1 MKVLFVE
8 YTIVEIKEKNIK
20 ILMPNRVLIGQEQ
33 NNVITAG
40 NEKIDHISKTNYEN
54 EKKCYVKSISCE
66 EIEKQ
71 LGTNTE
77 YSDEELIKALVTKT
91 DEEVMYIENDEIK
104 EETKEDFRK
113 NFNLLVDYH
122 ERKISEIKQE
132 EMTINEAIEIVKR
145 KILFQDNAIKRIILT
160 ILNNEY
166 IENPKNIVLI
176 GSKGVGKT
184 KIVDSIAKVMNSPYV
199 KVEDYSGSDLT
210 ESYATLLLNDDKE
223 ETTGPAIIFIDE
235 INKGIEKLGTID
247 GDIIIEI
254 ISKIIKKKSKVP
266 ITISENKTAII
277 DLNQINYVF
286 AIDLDKNIELP
297 KTMNI
302 GSDNNKIR
310 QEIIAKLREML
321 VDANCEIIDMN
332 NLTENNL
339 KEILI
344 KSEISPINE
353 YNKILNAQ
361 GLKIKVSKK
370 AYELLAHEAY
380 SLKKGAKGLNIITDY
395 ILKDDIMDAQLNGEK
410 DIYLTEKKVLKKIKD
425 TNYKKRLY

>member
-77 YSDEELIKALVTKT
+77 CSDEELIKALVTKT

-132 EMTINEAIEIVKR
+132 EMTINEAVEIIKK
-145 KILFQDNAIKRIILT
+145 KIMFQDNAIKRIILT

-247 GDIIIEI
+247 GDIIIEF

-302 GSDNNKIR
+302 GSDNNKLR

-410 DIYLTEKKVLKKIKD
+410 DIYLTEKKVLKKKKD